1 MSYQLAARELDS
13 FDTPELEER
22 DDAFLTIVGRSR
34 SFQKAVFIAKRFAAR
49 GGANILLCGE
59 TGTGKGVFA
68 RAVHYAGERPESPFV
83 AVNCA
88 AIPPAL
94 LESELFGYERGAFTD
109 AKQTKRGLL
118 ELAADGTLFLDEVD
132 GLHLDLQPKLL
143 RALEERRV
151 RRVGGFDE
159 IEVRS
164 RVVAAANRPLENLV
178 EEGVFREDLFYR
190 LNVLRVTIPPLN
202 ERDGDVRLLTE
213 HFLREFSEAQGLP
226 PARLGSRAAAA
237 LERHEWPG
245 NVRELRNVLEQ
256 ALVLSDGQEIDTRH
270 LLLVHRTDRR
280 DDVSERDASG
290 GVIAVPASG
299 RTLRSVEAEL
309 IAMTLSL
316 AEWNKSA
323 AARILGISRPTLHK
337 KIKEYG
343 LRPIPS

>member
-13 FDTPELEER
+13 FDAPGLEER
-22 DDAFLTIVGRSR
+22 DDAFRTIVGRSR
-34 SFQKAVFIAKRFAAR
+34 SLQDAVFMARRFAGR

-59 TGTGKGVFA
+59 TGTGKGMFA
-68 RAVHYAGERPESPFV
+68 RAVHYAGARPESPFV
-83 AVNCA
+83 AVDCA

-109 AKQTKRGLL
+109 AKHTKQGLL
-118 ELAADGTLFLDEVD
+118 ELASDGTLFLDEVA

-151 RRVGGFDE
+151 RRVGGFNE

-164 RVVAAANRPLENLV
+164 RIVAATNQPLEALV
-178 EEGVFREDLFYR
+178 EEGLFREDLFYR
-190 LNVLRVTIPPLN
+190 LNVLCVTIPPLN
-202 ERDGDVRLLTE
+202 EREGDVRLLTE
-213 HFLREFSEAQGLP
+213 HFLRELSEAQGLP
-226 PARLGSRAAAA
+226 APRLGPEAAWA

-245 NVRELRNVLEQ
+245 NVRELKNVLER
-256 ALVLSDGQEIDTRH
+256 ALVLCDGQEIDTRH
-270 LLLVHRTDRR
+270 LIFDHRADRGGNVSAH
-280 DDVSERDASG
+280 DVAG

-309 IAMTLSL
+309 IGMTLSL
-316 AEWNKSA
+316 TEWNKTA

-337 KIKEYG
+337 KINEYE
-343 LRPIPS
+343 LRPNPS